1 MTASRYLQLNTQQKQ
16 AILVAFQSGEECR
29 VIPELVGVSGRSVA
43 RVLAEFGVNTKRR
56 NRYTLNENY
65 FDNIDTPVKSYLLGL
80 MTADG
85 CVTDKN
91 YIVLESVDREL
102 VELFARE
109 IEYSGEIRE
118 IDRSPH
124 QPHFRVNFSSQQL
137 AKSLHQWQVVTDR
150 MASDS
155 YQFPTAEYLNP
166 YVLGYFDGDG
176 CAYSNKGRSG
186 GLVCIVGSKN
196 FTQEL
201 CQVMKMGTTLAHSH
215 NVVHYWRIYSK
226 INIQNFYN
234 LMYRYPN
241 LGLVRKKEK
250 IEQILGSYHHG

>member
-1 MTASRYLQLNTQQKQ
+1 MTATRYLQLNTQQKQ
-16 AILVAFQSGEECR
+16 AILVAFQGGEECR
-29 VIPELVGVSGRSVA
+29 SIPKLVGVSGRSVA

-65 FDNIDTPVKSYLLGL
+65 FDKIDTPIKSYLLGL
-80 MTADG
+80 MAADG
-85 CVTDKN
+85 CVTEKN

-124 QPHFRVNFSSQQL
+124 QPHFRINFSSQKL
-137 AKSLHQWQVVTDR
+137 SKSLHQWQIITDR

-155 YQFPTAEYLNP
+155 YRFPLAEYLNP

-176 CAYSNKGRSG
+176 CAYPNKGRSG

-196 FTQEL
+196 FTEEL
-201 CQVMKMGTTLAHSH
+201 SQVMNMGTILAHSH
-215 NVVHYWRIYSK
+215 NVVYYWRIFSK
-226 INIQNFYN
+226 IHIQKFYD

-241 LGLVRKKEK
+241 LGLARKKEK
-250 IEQILGSYHHG
+250 IEQILGSYHRG

>member
-1 MTASRYLQLNTQQKQ
+1 MKATGYLQLNMQQKQ
-16 AILVAFQSGEECR
+16 AILVAFQHGQECR
-29 VIPELVGVSGRSVA
+29 AIPELVGVSGRSVA
-43 RVLAEFGVNTKRR
+43 RVLSEFGVNTKRK
-56 NRYTLNENY
+56 NRYTLNEYY
-65 FDNIDTPVKSYLLGL
+65 FDKIDTPVKSYLLGL
-80 MTADG
+80 MAADG
-85 CVTDKN
+85 CVTEKN

-124 QPHFRVNFSSQQL
+124 QPHFRVNFSSQRL
-137 AKSLHQWQVVTDR
+137 ARSLHQWQIITGR

-155 YQFPTAEYLNP
+155 YLFPTAEYLNP

-176 CAYSNKGRSG
+176 CAYPNKGRSG
-186 GLVCIVGSKN
+186 GIVCIVGSKN
-196 FTQEL
+196 FAEEL
-201 CQVMKMGTTLAHSH
+201 SEVMKMGSTLAHSH
-215 NVVHYWRIYSK
+215 NVVHYWRIFSK
-226 INIQNFYN
+226 TNIQNFYN

-250 IEQILGSYHHG
+250 IEQILGSYHRG